1 MMNSLL
7 PTFMQTPGLLM
18 VFGALLVPL
27 LPHAIRQIWMLAI
40 IAVSAWLCWG
50 IAPGVHMT
58 TQLAGLDL
66 ILVRAD
72 AITRPFALVFH
83 IAAALN
89 VIYAMHENVRTT
101 ATAGLAYAGAAIAA
115 FFAGD
120 FITVFIY
127 WELTA
132 FTSVFLILISRS
144 ERSFAAAMR
153 YLLMQVSS
161 GVILLAGAVILWHS
175 GQGLN
180 VQALD
185 ASTLAGGL
193 ILLAFGIKAAFP
205 FVNGWLQDAYP
216 EASVTGTVMLSAF
229 TTKLAIY
236 MLALCFA
243 GTEILIW
250 IGAVMTLFPVFFAVI
265 ENDLRRVLTFSL
277 NSQLG
282 FMVVGVG
289 IGSELAINGT
299 VSHAFASTIYKALLF
314 MSMGAVLHRTGTAK
328 ASELGGLW
336 KRMPLTM
343 IFCIIGAVSIS
354 SFPLFSGFVTKS
366 LTIGS
371 VAKEGYFVVWM
382 ILIFASVGA
391 LENTGLKIP
400 YFSFFGRDR
409 KFEVKEAPLSML
421 IAMAIAAG
429 LCIAIGVAPQ
439 LLYGILP
446 YAVEY
451 NAWEAG
457 HVLGEMQVLLF
468 AILAFA
474 FLVARGLYPPQIDS
488 TVLNTDWLLRRLL
501 PRLTMAIARPI
512 LSVWFTALQHAKKL
526 VMDGL
531 YIGERASQQTGLVS
545 GVASTGAAAGIFLAV
560 FALLLVLLFSM

>member
-1 MMNSLL
+1 
-7 PTFMQTPGLLM
+7 
-18 VFGALLVPL
+18 
-27 LPHAIRQIWMLAI
+27 
-40 IAVSAWLCWG
+40 
-50 IAPGVHMT
+50 
-58 TQLAGLDL
+58 
-66 ILVRAD
+66 
-72 AITRPFALVFH
+72 
-83 IAAALN
+83 
-89 VIYAMHENVRTT
+89 
-101 ATAGLAYAGAAIAA
+101 
-115 FFAGD
+115 
-120 FITVFIY
+120 
-127 WELTA
+127 
-132 FTSVFLILISRS
+132 
-144 ERSFAAAMR
+144 
-153 YLLMQVSS
+153 
-161 GVILLAGAVILWHS
+161 
-175 GQGLN
+175 
-180 VQALD
+180 
-185 ASTLAGGL
+185 
-193 ILLAFGIKAAFP
+193 
-205 FVNGWLQDAYP
+205 
-216 EASVTGTVMLSAF
+216 
-229 TTKLAIY
+229 
-236 MLALCFA
+236 
-243 GTEILIW
+243 
-250 IGAVMTLFPVFFAVI
+250 VI

-391 LENTGLKIP
+391 LENSGLKIP

-446 YAVEY
+446 YAVDY

-457 HVLGEMQVLLF
+457 HVLGEMQLLLF

-560 FALLLVLLFSM
+560 FALLLILLFSM